1 MYLVRKLMKFIINE
15 THVIVFIAEDKDR
28 TTKDL
33 WAQLLKF
40 VQGKKQSSVL
50 SYMIIFQT
58 CKKNIME
65 IIEGLKES
73 RYILLKD
80 YQIFNTYIKEK
91 MILPLKQIPKSDKK
105 YLENRAK
112 ITVFRHLIKDEK
124 FYNEL
129 IKTYPIKIKKKQ
141 KQRYSARLIL

>member
-1 MYLVRKLMKFIINE
+1 MKFIINE